1 MENFIE
7 NYIVERVK
15 ELEEENKTLKQIILA
30 NEEILEAVYL
40 NSEVGESGAFR
51 CTVLPSTYD
60 KRQDSDNKLLVSWFR
75 SCEMIDNGV
84 LPVGEGLPFVDTTVE
99 KSEDL
104 VADDGNDI
112 SN

>member
-1 MENFIE
+1 MENCIE
-7 NYIVERVK
+7 NYIVKRLK

-40 NSEVGESGAFR
+40 NSEIGESGAFR
-51 CTVLPSTYD
+51 CTVLPSTYN
-60 KRQDSDNKLLVSWFR
+60 KRQDSDNKMLVNWHNN
-75 SCEMIDNGV
+75 CEMIDKGV
-84 LPVGEGLPFVDTTVE
+84 LPVGDGLPFVDTTVE

-104 VADDGNDI
+104 VAEDGNDI